1 MAKVEIAPVEANQ
14 FRELKNGIVKSR
26 RVSKRLKIYA
36 YNMITLGIFLMAW
49 AIIQNT
55 TTSSYFPTIGGV
67 EKAAVELATQGDNQ
81 GFSLIQHAWASS
93 LRVLSGFG
101 LALVMGVTLGL
112 LMGLYPSI
120 YENSKVI
127 IEPIRFIPP
136 IAWIPM
142 AMVLLRGFTRYVF
155 IIWVGAFFPIFI
167 SVLTSIPRVE
177 TILKDSVKVYG
188 GSRWDILK
196 KIVIPSVTPEIL
208 AGARIGLGDSWMCIV
223 AAEMI
228 GGEPVGV
235 GRLILKYADLLN
247 MNFVVVG
254 MILVGIIGFACN
266 EVVLQIE
273 RRLFRWRSQIT
284 L

>member
-1 MAKVEIAPVEANQ
+1 MAKAEIAPVETSQ
-14 FRELKNGIVKSR
+14 ISELKNRIEKSS

-36 YNMITLGIFLMAW
+36 YNLITLGIFLMAW

-67 EKAAVELATQGDNQ
+67 EKAAVELATKGDIQ

-127 IEPIRFIPP
+127 IEPVRFIPP

-247 MNFVVVG
+247 MNAVVVG
-254 MILVGIIGFACN
+254 MILVGVIGLACN

>member
-127 IEPIRFIPP
+127 IEPVRFIPP

-155 IIWVGAFFPIFI
+155 IIWVGAFFPVFI

-254 MILVGIIGFACN
+254 MILVGVIGFACN

>member
-1 MAKVEIAPVEANQ
+1 MANTELAGTGVGQ
-14 FRELKNGIVKSR
+14 FNGNPRQIVKPR
-26 RVSKRLKIYA
+26 RIPRRLKIYG
-36 YNMITLGIFLMAW
+36 YNLITLGIFFLVW
-49 AIIQNT
+49 YGIQSS

-67 EKAAVELATQGDNQ
+67 ERAAIELVTKGDIQ
-81 GFSLIQHAWASS
+81 GFSLVQHAWASS
-93 LRVLSGFG
+93 VRVFAGFG

-112 LMGLYPSI
+112 LMGLYPFI

-142 AMVLLRGFTRYVF
+142 SMVLLRGFTRYVF

-196 KIVIPSVTPEIL
+196 RIVIPSVTPEIL

-228 GGEPVGV
+228 GGEPIGA

-247 MNFVVVG
+247 MNAVVVG
-254 MILVGIIGFACN
+254 MILIGIIGFACN
-266 EVVLQIE
+266 ELVLQIE
-273 RRLFRWRSQIT
+273 KRLFRWRSQIT

>member
-1 MAKVEIAPVEANQ
+1 MVKAEIAPVDASQ
-14 FRELKNGIVKSR
+14 IRELKNRIGNSS
-26 RVSKRLKIYA
+26 RVSQRLRIYA
-36 YNMITLGIFLMAW
+36 YNMITIGIFLLAW
-49 AIIQNT
+49 AILQNT

-67 EKAAVELATQGDNQ
+67 GKAAVELAAKGDNQ
-81 GFSLIQHAWASS
+81 GFSLIEHAWASS

-112 LMGLYPSI
+112 LMGLYPFI

-247 MNFVVVG
+247 MNAVVVG
-254 MILVGIIGFACN
+254 MILVGFIGLACN

-273 RRLFRWRSQIT
+273 KRLFRWRSQVT

>member
-1 MAKVEIAPVEANQ
+1 MAKAEIAPVEMSQ
-14 FRELKNGIVKSR
+14 ISELKNRIEKSS

-36 YNMITLGIFLMAW
+36 YNLITLGIFLMAW

-67 EKAAVELATQGDNQ
+67 EKAALELVTKGDNQ

-254 MILVGIIGFACN
+254 MILVGVIGFACN
-266 EVVLQIE
+266 EVVLQTE

>member
-1 MAKVEIAPVEANQ
+1 MAKAEIAPADASQ
-14 FRELKNGIVKSR
+14 IRELKNKIGNSS
-26 RVSKRLKIYA
+26 RVSKRLRIYT
-36 YNMITLGIFLMAW
+36 YNMITIGIFLLAW
-49 AIIQNT
+49 AVIQNT

-67 EKAAVELATQGDNQ
+67 EKAALELATQGDNQ
-81 GFSLIQHAWASS
+81 GFSLIEHAWASS
-93 LRVLSGFG
+93 LRVLCGFG

-247 MNFVVVG
+247 MNAVVVG

-266 EVVLQIE
+266 EVLLQIE
-273 RRLFRWRSQIT
+273 RHQFRWRSQIT

>member
-1 MAKVEIAPVEANQ
+1 
-14 FRELKNGIVKSR
+14 
-26 RVSKRLKIYA
+26 
-36 YNMITLGIFLMAW
+36 
-49 AIIQNT
+49 
-55 TTSSYFPTIGGV
+55 
-67 EKAAVELATQGDNQ
+67 
-81 GFSLIQHAWASS
+81 
-93 LRVLSGFG
+93 
-101 LALVMGVTLGL
+101 MGVTLGL
-112 LMGLYPSI
+112 LMGLYPFI

-127 IEPIRFIPP
+127 IEPVRFIPP

-142 AMVLLRGFTRYVF
+142 AMVLLRGFARYVF

-247 MNFVVVG
+247 MNAVVVG
-254 MILVGIIGFACN
+254 MILVGVIGLACN

>member
-1 MAKVEIAPVEANQ
+1 MAKAEIAPVEASQ
-14 FRELKNGIVKSR
+14 ISELKNRIGKSS

-36 YNMITLGIFLMAW
+36 YNMITLGIFLLAW

-67 EKAAVELATQGDNQ
+67 EKAALELATKGDNQ

-127 IEPIRFIPP
+127 IEPVRFIPP

-142 AMVLLRGFTRYVF
+142 AMVLLRGFARYVF

-247 MNFVVVG
+247 MNAVVVG

-273 RRLFRWRSQIT
+273 RRQFRWRSQIT

>member
-1 MAKVEIAPVEANQ
+1 MAKAEIAPVKASQ
-14 FRELKNGIVKSR
+14 ISELKNRIGKSS

-36 YNMITLGIFLMAW
+36 YNMITLGIFLLAW

-67 EKAAVELATQGDNQ
+67 EKAALELATKGDNQ

-112 LMGLYPSI
+112 LMGLYPSL

-127 IEPIRFIPP
+127 IEPVRFIPP

-142 AMVLLRGFTRYVF
+142 AMVLLRGFARYVF

-247 MNFVVVG
+247 MNAVVVG
-254 MILVGIIGFACN
+254 MILVGFIGLACN

-273 RRLFRWRSQIT
+273 KRLFRWRSQIT

>member
-1 MAKVEIAPVEANQ
+1 
-14 FRELKNGIVKSR
+14 
-26 RVSKRLKIYA
+26 
-36 YNMITLGIFLMAW
+36 
-49 AIIQNT
+49 
-55 TTSSYFPTIGGV
+55 V
-67 EKAAVELATQGDNQ
+67 EKEAIALITKGDIQ
-81 GFSLIQHAWASS
+81 GFPLYQHAWASS
-93 LRVLSGFG
+93 VRVFSGFG
-101 LALVMGVTLGL
+101 LALGMGVTLGL

-120 YENSKVI
+120 YENSKLI
-127 IEPIRFIPP
+127 IEPVRFIPP

-247 MNFVVVG
+247 MNAVVVG
-254 MILVGIIGFACN
+254 MVLVGIIGFACN
-266 EVVLQIE
+266 EVLLQIE
-273 RRLFRWRSQIT
+273 KRLFRWRSQIT

>member
-1 MAKVEIAPVEANQ
+1 MAKAEIAPVETSQ
-14 FRELKNGIVKSR
+14 ISELKNRIEKSS

-67 EKAAVELATQGDNQ
+67 EKAAVELATKGDIQ

-127 IEPIRFIPP
+127 IEPVRFIPP

-247 MNFVVVG
+247 MNAVVVG
-254 MILVGIIGFACN
+254 MILVGVIGLACN

>member
-1 MAKVEIAPVEANQ
+1 
-14 FRELKNGIVKSR
+14 
-26 RVSKRLKIYA
+26 
-36 YNMITLGIFLMAW
+36 
-49 AIIQNT
+49 
-55 TTSSYFPTIGGV
+55 
-67 EKAAVELATQGDNQ
+67 
-81 GFSLIQHAWASS
+81 
-93 LRVLSGFG
+93 
-101 LALVMGVTLGL
+101 
-112 LMGLYPSI
+112 
-120 YENSKVI
+120 
-127 IEPIRFIPP
+127 
-136 IAWIPM
+136 
-142 AMVLLRGFTRYVF
+142 LLRGFARYVF

-247 MNFVVVG
+247 MNAVVVG

-273 RRLFRWRSQIT
+273 RRQFRWRSQIT

>member
-1 MAKVEIAPVEANQ
+1 MVKAEITPVEASQ
-14 FRELKNGIVKSR
+14 ISELKNRIGKSSWI
-26 RVSKRLKIYA
+26 SKRLKIYA
-36 YNMITLGIFLMAW
+36 YNMITLGIFLIVW
-49 AIIQNT
+49 AILQNT
-55 TTSSYFPTIGGV
+55 TSSSYFPTIGGV
-67 EKAAVELATQGDNQ
+67 EKSAMELATRGDNQ
-81 GFSLIQHAWASS
+81 GFSLIHHAWASS
-93 LRVLSGFG
+93 LRVLCGFG
-101 LALVMGVTLGL
+101 LAFVMGVTLGL
-112 LMGLYPSI
+112 VMGLYPSI

-127 IEPIRFIPP
+127 IEPVRFIPP

-142 AMVLLRGFTRYVF
+142 AMVLLRGFSRYVF

-247 MNFVVVG
+247 MNAVVVG
-254 MILVGIIGFACN
+254 MILVGFIGLACN

-273 RRLFRWRSQIT
+273 KRLFRWRSQVT

>member
-1 MAKVEIAPVEANQ
+1 MASADIAPVEASQ
-14 FRELKNGIVKSR
+14 IQEMKRRAGKSTR
-26 RVSKRLKIYA
+26 ISKRLKIYA
-36 YNMITLGIFLMAW
+36 YNLITLGLFLMVW

-67 EKAAVELATQGDNQ
+67 GKAAVELATQGDNH
-81 GFSLIQHAWASS
+81 GFSLLQHAWASS
-93 LRVLSGFG
+93 VRVLSGFG
-101 LALVMGVTLGL
+101 LALVMGVSLGL
-112 LMGLYPSI
+112 LMGLFPFI

-177 TILKDSVKVYG
+177 TILKDSVTVYG
-188 GSRWDILK
+188 GTRWDILR

-228 GGEPVGV
+228 GGEPIGV
-235 GRLILKYADLLN
+235 GRLILNYADLLN
-247 MNFVVVG
+247 MNAVVVG
-254 MILVGIIGFACN
+254 MILVGAIGFACN
-266 EVVLQIE
+266 EVVLQIDK
-273 RRLFRWRSQIT
+273 RLFRWRSQIT
-284 L
+284 M

>member
-127 IEPIRFIPP
+127 IEPVRFIPP

-247 MNFVVVG
+247 MDAVVVG
-254 MILVGIIGFACN
+254 MILVGVIGFACN

>member
-1 MAKVEIAPVEANQ
+1 MASADIAPVEASQ
-14 FRELKNGIVKSR
+14 IQEMKRRVGKST

-36 YNMITLGIFLMAW
+36 YNLLTLGLFLMAW
-49 AIIQNT
+49 AVIQNT

-67 EKAAVELATQGDNQ
+67 GKAAVELATKGDNH
-81 GFSLIQHAWASS
+81 GFSLLQHAWASS

-112 LMGLYPSI
+112 LMGLFPFI

-177 TILKDSVKVYG
+177 TILKDSVTVYG
-188 GSRWDILK
+188 GTRWDILR

-228 GGEPVGV
+228 GGEPIGV
-235 GRLILKYADLLN
+235 GRLILNYADLLN
-247 MNFVVVG
+247 MNAVVVG
-254 MILVGIIGFACN
+254 MILVGAIGFACN
-266 EVVLQIE
+266 EVVLQIDK
-273 RRLFRWRSQIT
+273 RLFRWRSQIT
-284 L
+284 M

>member
-1 MAKVEIAPVEANQ
+1 MAKAEITPVETSQ
-14 FRELKNGIVKSR
+14 ISELKNRIGKSS
-26 RVSKRLKIYA
+26 RVSKGLKSYA
-36 YNMITLGIFLMAW
+36 YNLITLGIFLMAW

-67 EKAAVELATQGDNQ
+67 EKAAVELATKGDIQ

-101 LALVMGVTLGL
+101 LALVMGVPLGL

-127 IEPIRFIPP
+127 IEPVRFIPP

-223 AAEMI
+223 AAEMM

-247 MNFVVVG
+247 MDAVVVG
-254 MILVGIIGFACN
+254 MILVGVIGLACN

-273 RRLFRWRSQIT
+273 RRLFRWRCQIT

>member
-1 MAKVEIAPVEANQ
+1 MAKAEIAPVEMSQ
-14 FRELKNGIVKSR
+14 ISELKNRIEKSS

-36 YNMITLGIFLMAW
+36 YNLITLGIFLMAW

-67 EKAAVELATQGDNQ
+67 EKAAVELATKGDIQ

-127 IEPIRFIPP
+127 IEPVRFIPP

-247 MNFVVVG
+247 MNAVVVG
-254 MILVGIIGFACN
+254 MILVGVIGLACN

-273 RRLFRWRSQIT
+273 RRLFRWRTQIT

>member
-1 MAKVEIAPVEANQ
+1 MQVRTAQSGADPIPMQQAV
-14 FRELKNGIVKSR
+14 SR
-26 RVSKRLKIYA
+26 TGMIPQRLKIYA
-36 YNMITLGIFLMAW
+36 YNLITLGIFLLAW
-49 AIIQNT
+49 YIIQSSS
-55 TTSSYFPTIGGV
+55 TSSYFPTIRGV
-67 EKAAVELATQGDNQ
+67 EKETLNLITKGDIQ
-81 GFSLIQHAWASS
+81 GFQLYQHAWASS
-93 LRVLSGFG
+93 VRVFSGFG
-101 LALVMGVTLGL
+101 LALVMGVSLGL
-112 LMGLYPSI
+112 LMGLYPFI
-120 YENSKVI
+120 YENSKMM

-142 AMVLLRGFTRYVF
+142 AMVLLRGFARYVF
-155 IIWVGAFFPIFI
+155 IIWIGAFFPIFI

-247 MNFVVVG
+247 MNAVVVG
-254 MILVGIIGFACN
+254 MVLVGIIGFACN
-266 EVVLQIE
+266 EVLLQIE
-273 RRLFRWRSQIT
+273 KRLFRWRSQIT

>member
-14 FRELKNGIVKSR
+14 FRELKKGIGKSR

-101 LALVMGVTLGL
+101 LALVMGVPLGL

-127 IEPIRFIPP
+127 IEPVRFIPP

-254 MILVGIIGFACN
+254 MILVGVIGFACN

>member
-67 EKAAVELATQGDNQ
+67 EKAAVELATKGDIQ

-101 LALVMGVTLGL
+101 LALVMGVPLGL

-127 IEPIRFIPP
+127 IEPVRFIPP

-254 MILVGIIGFACN
+254 MILVGVIGFACN

>member
-1 MAKVEIAPVEANQ
+1 MAKAEIAPVEASPIS
-14 FRELKNGIVKSR
+14 ELKNRIGKSS

-36 YNMITLGIFLMAW
+36 YNMITLGIFLLAW
-49 AIIQNT
+49 VIIQNT
-55 TTSSYFPTIGGV
+55 TTSSYFPTIDGV
-67 EKAAVELATQGDNQ
+67 EKAALELATKGDNQ

-112 LMGLYPSI
+112 LMGLYPFI

-127 IEPIRFIPP
+127 IEPVRFIPP

-142 AMVLLRGFTRYVF
+142 AMVLLRGFARYVF

-247 MNFVVVG
+247 MNAVVVG

-273 RRLFRWRSQIT
+273 RRKFRWRSQIT

>member
-127 IEPIRFIPP
+127 IEPVRFIPP

-254 MILVGIIGFACN
+254 MILVGVIGFACN

>member
-1 MAKVEIAPVEANQ
+1 MVEIASKGDIQ
-14 FRELKNGIVKSR
+14 GIPLYK
-26 RVSKRLKIYA
+26 
-36 YNMITLGIFLMAW
+36 
-49 AIIQNT
+49 
-55 TTSSYFPTIGGV
+55 
-67 EKAAVELATQGDNQ
+67 
-81 GFSLIQHAWASS
+81 HAWASS
-93 LRVLSGFG
+93 IRVFSGFG

-112 LMGLYPSI
+112 LMGLYPFI

-142 AMVLLRGFTRYVF
+142 AMVLLRGFTRYIF

-177 TILKDSVKVYG
+177 TILKDCVKVYG
-188 GSRWDILK
+188 GTRWDILK
-196 KIVIPSVTPEIL
+196 TIVIPSVTPEIL

-228 GGEPVGV
+228 GGEPIGA

-247 MNFVVVG
+247 MNAVVVG
-254 MILVGIIGFACN
+254 MVLVGIIGLACN

-273 RRLFRWRSQIT
+273 KRLFRWRSQIT

>member
-1 MAKVEIAPVEANQ
+1 MAKAEIAPVEASQ
-14 FRELKNGIVKSR
+14 ISKLKNRIGKCS

-36 YNMITLGIFLMAW
+36 YNMITLGIFLLAW
-49 AIIQNT
+49 VIIQNT
-55 TTSSYFPTIGGV
+55 TTSSYFPTIDGV
-67 EKAAVELATQGDNQ
+67 EKAALELATKGDNQ

-112 LMGLYPSI
+112 LMGLYPFI

-127 IEPIRFIPP
+127 IEPVRFIPP

-142 AMVLLRGFTRYVF
+142 AMVLLRGFARYVF

-247 MNFVVVG
+247 MNAVVVG

-273 RRLFRWRSQIT
+273 RRKFRWRSQIT

>member
-1 MAKVEIAPVEANQ
+1 MANAVFAPVEASQ
-14 FRELKNGIVKSR
+14 IQEMKRRVGKSN

-36 YNMITLGIFLMAW
+36 YNLITLGLFLMAW

-67 EKAAVELATQGDNQ
+67 EKAAVELVTKGDNH
-81 GFSLIQHAWASS
+81 GFSLLQHAWASS

-155 IIWVGAFFPIFI
+155 IIWVGAFFPIFV

-177 TILKDSVKVYG
+177 TILKDSVTVYG
-188 GSRWDILK
+188 GTHWDILR

-228 GGEPVGV
+228 GGEPIGV
-235 GRLILKYADLLN
+235 GRLILNYADMLN
-247 MNFVVVG
+247 MNAVVVG
-254 MILVGIIGFACN
+254 MVLVGVIGFACN
-266 EVVLQIE
+266 EVVLLIDK
-273 RRLFRWRSQIT
+273 RLFRWRSQIT

>member
-1 MAKVEIAPVEANQ
+1 MAKAEIAPVEASHIS
-14 FRELKNGIVKSR
+14 ELKNRIGKSS

-36 YNMITLGIFLMAW
+36 YNMITLGIFLLAW

-67 EKAAVELATQGDNQ
+67 EKAAVELATKGDIQ

-127 IEPIRFIPP
+127 IEPVRFIPP

-247 MNFVVVG
+247 MNAVVVG
-254 MILVGIIGFACN
+254 MILVGVIGLACN

>member
-14 FRELKNGIVKSR
+14 FRELKNGIGKSR

-127 IEPIRFIPP
+127 IEPVRFIPP

-254 MILVGIIGFACN
+254 MILVGVIGFACN

>member
-1 MAKVEIAPVEANQ
+1 MAKAEIAPVEASQ
-14 FRELKNGIVKSR
+14 ISKLKNRIGKCS

-36 YNMITLGIFLMAW
+36 YNMITLGIFLLAW

-55 TTSSYFPTIGGV
+55 TTSSYFPTIDGV
-67 EKAAVELATQGDNQ
+67 EKAALELATKGDNQ

-112 LMGLYPSI
+112 LMGLYPFI

-127 IEPIRFIPP
+127 IEPVRFIPP

-142 AMVLLRGFTRYVF
+142 AMVLLRGFARYVF

-177 TILKDSVKVYG
+177 TILKDSAKVYG

-228 GGEPVGV
+228 GGEPIGV

-247 MNFVVVG
+247 MNAVVVG

-273 RRLFRWRSQIT
+273 RRKFRWRSQIT

>member
-14 FRELKNGIVKSR
+14 FRELKNGIGKSR

-36 YNMITLGIFLMAW
+36 YNMITLSIFLMAW

-127 IEPIRFIPP
+127 IEPVRFIPP

-254 MILVGIIGFACN
+254 MILVGVIGFACN